1 VSFAHRAN
9 SAAFFQR
16 PYSPLPDYRFAD
28 YRPDDWIVEAV
39 SMPRLFT
46 GLELP
51 GVVVSQLT
59 LMRGGVVGA
68 RWLEPEDYHITLRF
82 LGDIDAGAARDVDE
96 TLGDIRRPKT
106 HVRFEGLSWFGADK
120 PRAIVAKV
128 KADPA
133 LMDLQAE
140 QERRLRRIG
149 IEPETRKYTPHVT
162 LARLR
167 GVGPATVASY
177 LAERGA
183 LIADSFTAE
192 RFVLYSAREG
202 SGGGP
207 YVVEAAYP
215 LD

>member
-1 VSFAHRAN
+1 
-9 SAAFFQR
+9 
-16 PYSPLPDYRFAD
+16 
-28 YRPDDWIVEAV
+28 
-39 SMPRLFT
+39 
-46 GLELP
+46 
-51 GVVVSQLT
+51 
-59 LMRGGVVGA
+59 MRGGVVGE

-82 LGDIDAGAARDVDE
+82 VGDVDGDVARDS
-96 TLGDIRRPKT
+96 TRRS
-106 HVRFEGLSWFGADK
+106 VISAGRRRRIRFEGLSWFGGDK

-128 KADPA
+128 KAEPA

-167 GVGPATVASY
+167 GAGQAAIASY
-177 LAERGA
+177 LAVRGA
-183 LIADSFTAE
+183 LFADLFVAE
-192 RFVLYSAREG
+192 RFVLYSARAG

-215 LD
+215 LG

>member
-1 VSFAHRAN
+1 
-9 SAAFFQR
+9 
-16 PYSPLPDYRFAD
+16 
-28 YRPDDWIVEAV
+28 
-39 SMPRLFT
+39 MPRLFT
-46 GLELP
+46 ALELP
-51 GVVVSQLT
+51 GVVVAQLV
-59 LMRGGVVGA
+59 LARGGVVGA
-68 RWLEPEDYHITLRF
+68 RWIEPEDYHVTLRF
-82 LGDIDAGAARDVDE
+82 IGDIDARTARDVTE
-96 TLGDIRRPKT
+96 ILGDIRRPKT
-106 HVRFEGLSWFGADK
+106 AVRFDQLSWFGGDK

-128 KADPA
+128 KTDPA

-167 GVGPATVASY
+167 GVRQAAVAGY

-183 LIADSFTAE
+183 LIANSFTCE

>member
-1 VSFAHRAN
+1 
-9 SAAFFQR
+9 
-16 PYSPLPDYRFAD
+16 
-28 YRPDDWIVEAV
+28 
-39 SMPRLFT
+39 MPRLFT
-46 GLELP
+46 ALELP
-51 GVVVSQLT
+51 ERVASQLA
-59 LMRGGVVGA
+59 LMRGGIAGA

-82 LGDIDAGAARDVDE
+82 VGDIDAGAARDIDD
-96 TLGDIRRPKT
+96 TLGDIHRPKT
-106 HVRFEGLSWFGADK
+106 LVRFEGLSWFGGDK

-128 KADPA
+128 KAEPA
-133 LMDLQAE
+133 LIDLQAE

-149 IEPETRKYTPHVT
+149 VEPETRKYTPHVT

-167 GVGPATVASY
+167 GVGQAAVASF
-177 LAERGA
+177 LGSRGA

-215 LD
+215 LG

>member
-1 VSFAHRAN
+1 MVGAHQGSR
-9 SAAFFQR
+9 
-16 PYSPLPDYRFAD
+16 
-28 YRPDDWIVEAV
+28 E
-39 SMPRLFT
+39 MPRLFT

-51 GVVVSQLT
+51 EAVVGQLA

-82 LGDIDAGAARDVDE
+82 VGDVGARTAHDIAE
-96 TLGDIRRPKT
+96 TLGDIRRPKVF
-106 HVRFEGLSWFGADK
+106 VRFEGLSWFGGDK
-120 PRAIVAKV
+120 PRAIVARV

-149 IEPETRKYTPHVT
+149 VEPETRKYTPHVT

-167 GVGPATVASY
+167 GFAQAAVADY
-177 LAERGA
+177 LAARGA
-183 LIADSFTAE
+183 LVAEAFAAE
-192 RFVLYSAREG
+192 RFVLYSARDG
-202 SGGGP
+202 TGGGP

-215 LD
+215 LE